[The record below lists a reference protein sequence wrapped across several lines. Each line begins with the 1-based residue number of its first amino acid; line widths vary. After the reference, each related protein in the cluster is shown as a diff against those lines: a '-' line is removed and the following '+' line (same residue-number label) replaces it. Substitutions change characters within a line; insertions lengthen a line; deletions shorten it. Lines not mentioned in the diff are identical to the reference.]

1 METPNRLKR
10 TAENIQFQ
18 IDLLNQF
25 GVPFEVQNGT
35 YTTTIITPHKK
46 TRYMMNN
53 YSSRVFRVATMI
65 KSEVQKTDLGQEIMQ
80 SKFFKTNF
88 GFSNNP
94 KSYFAKKVLNI
105 DITSAYATCLL
116 NQGLISERTYN
127 ALKKLPK
134 TERLPCVGMLATSH
148 TRYKYENGECVDV
161 SAFRSPTANIFFHLI
176 DEINYVMRNIE
187 FLLGKSY
194 IFHWVDGIFFDFDT
208 DPKIINQIE
217 QYLEEKGYDYKYEKV
232 EDFKVEVDDKKI
244 MIKMIKN
251 GVAKQYTIGKDN
263 VGKEVGIYLNKELKK
278 QQIK

>member
-53 YSSRVFRVATMI
+53 YSSRVFQVATMI
-65 KSEVQKTDLGQEIMQ
+65 KTEVQKSDLGQEIMQ

-94 KSYFAKKVLNI
+94 KSYASKKVLNI

-116 NQGLISERTYN
+116 NAGLISERTYQ

-148 TRYKYENGECVDV
+148 TKYRYENGECVEV
-161 SAFRSPTANIFFHLI
+161 TAFRSPTANVFFHLI

-187 FLLGKSY
+187 FLLGKNY
-194 IFHWVDGIFFDFDT
+194 IFHWVDGIFFDYNT
-208 DPKIINQIE
+208 SPKIIKEIE
-217 QYLEEKGYDYKYEKV
+217 QYLQEKGYDYKYEDV
-232 EDFKVEVDDKKI
+232 QDFKVETDEKKI
-244 MIKMIKN
+244 MIKMVKN
-251 GVAKQYTIGKDN
+251 GIPKQYTIGKDN
-263 VGKEVGIYLNKELKK
+263 VGKEVGNYLNREFKK
-278 QQIK
+278 QHKK